1 VNLLEETRKPKYE
14 PRYREF
20 EWLHNQL
27 VKIDRKERR
36 IGGHEGGPTAEAVN
50 RFLEAEAALGPG
62 K

>member
-1 VNLLEETRKPKYE
+1 VNLLEEFRKPKSE
-14 PRYREF
+14 PRHREF

-36 IGGHEGGPTAEAVN
+36 IERHEGGPTAEEVN
-50 RFLEAEAALGPG
+50 RFLESEAALGPG